1 MEGAGLCG
9 DGGAEYGLGGWPE
22 VGARRAGELGE
33 RGNLA
38 RGLLLPWG
46 GISAGDEHMHLQ
58 RFLSWVQLSPCQ
70 GRGGLVRVIMSVVSE
85 VWSTRVPQASGRIA
99 GATKETAGEG
109 CVSSDVCEECVK
121 VLGLRVLL
129 AATCNLD
136 TWVVLLKSYPELRA
150 SLVQCLSWRV
160 MGAAVDGGS
169 GDIGG
174 GMGGAARRRRWSAEE
189 LWGVTGWDAGLR
201 GGWDDDMWIRD
212 VQSVLAVAVLTRGT
226 FLASMESEEGHG
238 ESNEPSIEL
247 EGNATAFWRHLRSLT
262 QAPPHCMPSA
272 SEKGTEGEHGA
283 GAEGASPGMPVSIED
298 VLGADVGGICSSAR
312 RFLLLS
318 VADPVF
324 SSRRK
329 ADTDDGERN
338 TVGDGGRG
346 TGGGIE
352 EGEGLGGGSDE
363 AGLLMW
369 MLALQMER
377 GGASRGGGSL
387 GQGTGGGG
395 LRASLA
401 GREAEFRKALAD
413 VSFWQGGGGGGCW
426 CVDWWAGVV
435 VVVCGANSMDAEGIC
450 SRISGLAARQ
460 RQSAGGGCLGRE
472 REVGALVY
480 LVDVLAAEEM
490 PQMRNMMKMCGRPIS
505 SVARVWLR
513 QLFLTAAPFSQ
524 VLKILCIA
532 REYGPTYLV
541 YICLCL
547 LRHGHGA
554 VRAQTVTGEA
564 GPGVSGK
571 GEGDGVRGGV
581 NVVKGG
587 FDISAELA
595 YLHGMEAKYGSLC
608 RHCLCFD

>member
-22 VGARRAGELGE
+22 VGSWGAGELAE
-33 RGNLA
+33 RGNLS

-46 GISAGDEHMHLQ
+46 GTVAGDEHRHFQ
-58 RFLSWVQLSPCQ
+58 RFLSWAQLSPC
-70 GRGGLVRVIMSVVSE
+70 RGGLERVIMSVVSE
-85 VWSTRVPQASGRIA
+85 VWSTRDSQASGRSA
-99 GATKETAGEG
+99 GANEETAGEG
-109 CVSSDVCEECVK
+109 YVSSDLCEECVK

-136 TWVVLLKSYPELRA
+136 TWVVLLKTYPGLRA

-160 MGAAVDGGS
+160 VGTAVDGGG

-174 GMGGAARRRRWSAEE
+174 GGGGAVSRRRWSAAE

-226 FLASMESEEGHG
+226 FLASMESEDGQG
-238 ESNEPSIEL
+238 ESNEPSFEL

-272 SEKGTEGEHGA
+272 NGKGTEGELAGA
-283 GAEGASPGMPVSIED
+283 GAQGASPGMPVSIED
-298 VLGADVGGICSSAR
+298 VLGADMGGICSSAR

-324 SSRRK
+324 SSQRK
-329 ADTDDGERN
+329 ADTDDGERE
-338 TVGDGGRG
+338 TEGEGGRG
-346 TGGGIE
+346 TGRGIE
-352 EGEGLGGGSDE
+352 EGEGVGGGSDE

-369 MLALQMER
+369 MLALQIER
-377 GGASRGGGSL
+377 GGASRWGSL
-387 GQGTGGGG
+387 GQCKGGGEV
-395 LRASLA
+395 RASLA
-401 GREAEFRKALAD
+401 CREAAFRKALSD
-413 VSFWQGGGGGGCW
+413 VSFWQRGGEGGRW

-435 VVVCGANSMDAEGIC
+435 VVVCGANSVDAEGIC
-450 SRISGLAARQ
+450 SRISGLVARQ

-490 PQMRNMMKMCGRPIS
+490 PQMRNIMKMCGRPIS

-513 QLFLTAAPFSQ
+513 QLFLTAAPFPQ
-524 VLKILCIA
+524 VIKILCIA

-541 YICLCL
+541 YTCLCL

-564 GPGVSGK
+564 GPGGSGE
-571 GEGDGVRGGV
+571 GEGDSVRAGVKGG
-581 NVVKGG
+581 KGG

-608 RHCLCFD
+608 RHCLCLD